1 MVDLGLTRNAAGVE
15 EQIQNA
21 TNGYGADVVI
31 IAAATDS
38 LRSY

>member
-1 MVDLGLTRNAAGVE
+1 MLQVVE
-15 EQIQNA
+15 EQILTA
-21 TNGYGADVVI
+21 TNGYGADAVI